1 MLKKSNATKTKR
13 QKNTF
18 YINLHFGF
26 INYLYLQIKTNLNKT
41 YYMKKLFAILLIL
54 VVSFGF
60 KAKADE
66 GMWLLPL
73 IEKLNMGKMTELGLK
88 LSAEDIYSLNKA
100 SVKDAIIIFG
110 GGCTGEIVSS
120 QGLILTNHHCG
131 YGSIQQHSSVDHD
144 YLRDGFWAMTKD
156 QELPNPNLAVTF
168 LIRIEDVSAQI
179 LANVKPGMSEADR
192 TAAIN
197 ESRQTIEKKA
207 GEGNNYRAQVGSF
220 YGGNYFY
227 LLVYERYNDV
237 RLVGAPP
244 TSIGKFGSDTDNW
257 EWPRHTGDFS
267 VFRVYSGP
275 DGKPAP
281 YSKDNIPLKPK
292 HYLPVSIKDLNKGDF
307 AMIMGYPGRTNRY
320 MTSFE
325 INEQLQIVHPDRI
338 KIRGIKQD
346 IWMKDMQTDQKINIQ
361 YASKYFGSSNYW
373 KYSIGQKGG
382 LERLNVKAK
391 KEEIENQF
399 NKWVVATP
407 DRKAKYGEA
416 LNMIKTSVEG
426 RAEYYNALQYLNEC
440 ISGCELF
447 GVNRGV
453 GNLIT
458 ALKTGDKQK
467 ISDATT
473 QFKNNTADFYKDY
486 NPPTD
491 IKSMKAML
499 TLYRTDV
506 PAKFHPDFYA
516 NVVDKKF
523 KGSIDKFVDD
533 IFAKSV
539 FASEAKLNAFLSKP
553 VLKTLETDPVYLTT
567 TSIYKV
573 GGDISKG
580 SSQFDATLLTGK
592 RMWVAALMEMAPEKT
607 QYPDANS
614 TMRLSYGTVKDYDP
628 RDAVTYKYFTTLQG
642 VVDKYKPG
650 DYEFDLPKRLID
662 LNAKKEFG
670 RYGSPKGYM
679 PVCFL
684 TTNDITGGNSGSPVM
699 NGNGELIGLAFD
711 GNWESM
717 SGDIAYEPELQ
728 RTIVVDIR
736 YVLWVMDVY
745 SGAKHIVDEMTI
757 VQ

>member
-1 MLKKSNATKTKR
+1 
-13 QKNTF
+13 
-18 YINLHFGF
+18 
-26 INYLYLQIKTNLNKT
+26 
-41 YYMKKLFAILLIL
+41 MKKLFAVLLIL
-54 VVSFGF
+54 ILSFGF

-73 IEKLNMGKMTELGLK
+73 IEKLNIGKMTELGLK

-100 SVKDAIIIFG
+100 SLKDAIVIFG
-110 GGCTGEIVSS
+110 GGCTAEIVSP

-131 YGSIQQHSSVDHD
+131 YGSIQAHSSVEHD
-144 YLRDGFWAMTKD
+144 YLQDGFWAKTKEE
-156 QELPNPNLAVTF
+156 ELTNPNLSVTF
-168 LIRIEDVSAQI
+168 LIRIEDVTDRV
-179 LANVKPGMSEADR
+179 LGNVKPGMSETER
-192 TAAIN
+192 TTAVNDA
-197 ESRQTIEKKA
+197 RQSIEKKA
-207 GEGNNYRAQVGSF
+207 SEGNNYRAQVGSF

-244 TSIGKFGSDTDNW
+244 SSIGKFGSDTDNW

-281 YSKDNIPLKPK
+281 YSKENIPLKPK

-307 AMIMGYPGRTNRY
+307 AMILGYPGRTSRY

-346 IWMKDMQTDQKINIQ
+346 IWMKDMLADQKVNIQ

-399 NKWVVATP
+399 NKWVVASA
-407 DRKAKYGEA
+407 DRKAKYGDA
-416 LNMIKTSVEG
+416 LNMIKTAIEG

-440 ISGCELF
+440 IQGCELF
-447 GVNRGV
+447 SMNRGV
-453 GNLIT
+453 TTLIT
-458 ALKTGDKQK
+458 ALKSGDKQK
-467 ISDATT
+467 IADAVEQAKT
-473 QFKNNTADFYKDY
+473 NSGNFYKDY

-491 IKSMKAML
+491 NKSMKAML
-499 TLYRTDV
+499 KLYRADV
-506 PAKFHPDFYA
+506 PAKFHPDFYV
-516 NVVDKKF
+516 NVVDKKY
-523 KGSIDKFVDD
+523 KGNIDKFVDD
-533 IFAKSV
+533 MFVKSV
-539 FASEAKLNAFLSKP
+539 LSSESKFMAFLNKP
-553 VLKTLETDPVYLTT
+553 VLKTLENDPAYLTSS
-567 TSIYKV
+567 SIFKTASE
-573 GGDISKG
+573 ISKG
-580 SSQFDATLLTGK
+580 SSQFDAGLTTG
-592 RMWVAALMEMAPEKT
+592 RRLWIAALMEMAPEKT

-614 TMRLSYGTVKDYDP
+614 TMRLSYGTIQDYDP
-628 RDAVTYKYFTTLQG
+628 RDAVTNKYYTTLQG
-642 VVDKYKPG
+642 VIDKYKPG
-650 DYEFDLPKRLID
+650 DYEFDLPQRLID
-662 LNAKKEFG
+662 LNKKKEYG
-670 RYGSPKGYM
+670 RYGSSKGYM

-736 YVLWVMDVY
+736 YVLWVMDIY
-745 SGAKHIVDEMTI
+745 AGAKNLVDEMTI